1 MSSPEPFSSANA
13 YELLIRFCC
22 ILVRPIRSGTSRGMA
37 RQRRAASVRQD
48 PAFKGRQFTAEVI
61 LWAVRWYLMF
71 PISYR
76 DLELMLLDRGVAV
89 DHTTIF
95 RWIQAYAVEL
105 EKRIRPH
112 LRMSNGS
119 WRVDETYVRV
129 KGRWTYLYRA
139 VDSRGQTIDFL
150 LSARRDAEAARR
162 FFRKALAQP
171 HTVNPRTISVDKN
184 AAYPKAVAEM
194 KRDGELWRLSR
205 LRQVKYLTNI
215 VEQDHRR
222 PKRLVRP
229 GLGFGGFHT
238 ARRTLA
244 GYEAMA
250 MVRKGQGRNIGG
262 SDIRAQATFIT
273 GLFEMAA

>member
-1 MSSPEPFSSANA
+1 
-13 YELLIRFCC
+13 
-22 ILVRPIRSGTSRGMA
+22 MA
-37 RQRRAASVRQD
+37 RRRRVTLAGLDRS
-48 PAFKGRQFTAEVI
+48 FKGRQFTAEVI

-76 DLELMLLDRGVAV
+76 DLELMLQDRGVEV

-95 RWIQAYAVEL
+95 RWIQAYAPEI

-112 LRMSNGS
+112 LRPSNGS
-119 WRVDETYVRV
+119 WRVDETYVKV
-129 KGRWTYLYRA
+129 KGRWMYLYRA

-150 LSARRDAEAARR
+150 LSARRDAEAAKR
-162 FFRKALAQP
+162 FFRKALGQP
-171 HTVNPRTISVDKN
+171 HTANPRTITVDKN
-184 AAYPKAVAEM
+184 PVYPCAVTELKAN
-194 KRDGELWRLSR
+194 GELWRSSR

-244 GYEAMA
+244 GYEAMV
-250 MVRKGQGRNIGG
+250 MIRKGQVRKVGG
-262 SDIRAQATFIT
+262 CDMQAQATFIAK
-273 GLFEMAA
+273 LFEIAA